1 MTIKTPVKSPISLKE
16 PIKLYELSKDNIK
29 NQLSKYFSRD
39 VPDNII
45 DTDYSIWRCSE
56 TSLEFCWPQEPGNK
70 NFYEWI
76 SLFSSY
82 YPNYRWEYGIVSD
95 IISRD
100 SGEKCDFLVLDVG
113 CGEGDFLDS
122 LKMID
127 NNKKYAIDFN
137 ESAIL
142 SCKEKGLNSF
152 IGSVETGIQKNYI
165 SKEMFSFVTSFHC
178 LEHVADP
185 VGFVREL
192 LSVTKS
198 GGKVFLSTPYSPMS
212 FEDTWFDIMNHPPH
226 HMTRWNLDAYI
237 KMAKILNV
245 EMNFFVRKAKPFCQ
259 ALQCLHLK
267 RFGANSN
274 NSLFDIIKHIAF
286 KPQRFIQ
293 EWLRLIRRAGRDKSA
308 GSDVI
313 LIEFKKS

>member
-16 PIKLYELSKDNIK
+16 PLKLYDLSKDHIK
-29 NQLSKYFSRD
+29 EMLSKYFSRD
-39 VPDNII
+39 VPSNII
-45 DTDYSIWRCSE
+45 DIDYSVWRCSE
-56 TSLEFCWPQEPGNK
+56 TGLEFSWPQEPGNRH
-70 NFYEWI
+70 FYEWI

-82 YPNYRWEYGIVSD
+82 YPTYRWEYGIVLD

-100 SGEKCDFLVLDVG
+100 GDGGSDFLVLDVG
-113 CGEGDFLDS
+113 CGEGDFLVS
-122 LKMID
+122 LDMIE

-142 SCKEKGLNSF
+142 SCRKKGLNSF
-152 IGSVETGIQKNYI
+152 LGSVETSIQKNYI

-185 VGFVREL
+185 IGFVREL

-212 FEDTWFDIMNHPPH
+212 FEATWFDIMNHPPH
-226 HMTRWNLDAYI
+226 HMTRWNLDAYT
-237 KMAKILNV
+237 KMAKLLHV
-245 EMNFFVRKAKPFCQ
+245 EMNFFVRKAKPFRQ
-259 ALQCLHLK
+259 ALQSLRLK
-267 RFGANSN
+267 NFGANSN
-274 NSLFDIIKHIAF
+274 NSAFDLIKYITF
-286 KPQRFIQ
+286 KPHSFVQ
-293 EWLRLIRRAGRDKSA
+293 EWLRLIRRAHIDKSA

-313 LIEFKKS
+313 LIEFTKS